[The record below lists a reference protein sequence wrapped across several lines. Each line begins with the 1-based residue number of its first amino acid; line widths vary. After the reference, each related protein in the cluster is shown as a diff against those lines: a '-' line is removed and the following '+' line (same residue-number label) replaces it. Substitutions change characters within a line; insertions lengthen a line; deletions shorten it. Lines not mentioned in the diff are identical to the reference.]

1 MRKALVPENRF
12 GRYFFYAIGEIVLV
26 VIGILIAL
34 SINNWN
40 QNRINKNEENKYL
53 AEIKKE
59 ILANNK
65 VLDSYVKT
73 RLPVKIEGLLSAKQY
88 NEGKLDVKDT
98 LNFLNS
104 VSLGGLITAGLAN
117 MSRNTYDELLS
128 TGNFQL
134 ISKDTIKVK
143 VKYYYWGLAADENSV
158 LIYKSDFTK
167 YTAELRPFNAS
178 NPEYISD
185 FDQKEM
191 MSAFKSL
198 EFRRMIDLE
207 LSYAYSIMNKMDRL
221 YEEGL
226 EIIELVDNEL
236 KNK

>member
-1 MRKALVPENRF
+1 MRKTLIPENKF

-40 QNRINKNEENKYL
+40 QNRLNKNEEHKYL
-53 AEIKKE
+53 AELKKE

-65 VLDSYVKT
+65 LLDSYVKT
-73 RLPVKIEGLLSAKQY
+73 RLPVKIDGLLLAKKY
-88 NEGKLDVKDT
+88 AEGKINVNDT

-104 VSLGGLITAGLAN
+104 VSLGGIITTGLEMLN
-117 MSRNTYDELLS
+117 RNTYNELLS

-134 ISKDTIKVK
+134 LSKDSIKTT
-143 VKYYYWGLAADENSV
+143 VKYYYWGLAADENSI

-167 YTAELRPFNAS
+167 YVAELRPFNAS
-178 NPEYISD
+178 NPDYISR

-191 MSAFKSL
+191 MVAFKSL
-198 EFRRMIDLE
+198 EFRRLVDLE
-207 LSYAYSIMNKMDRL
+207 LSFAYSLQNKLDKL
-221 YEEGL
+221 YDEGVEVVKL
-226 EIIELVDNEL
+226 IDE
-236 KNK
+236 